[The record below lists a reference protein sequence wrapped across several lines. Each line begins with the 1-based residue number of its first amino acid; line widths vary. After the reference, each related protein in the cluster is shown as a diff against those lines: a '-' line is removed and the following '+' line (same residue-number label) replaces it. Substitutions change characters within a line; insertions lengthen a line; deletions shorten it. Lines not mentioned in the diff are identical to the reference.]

1 MVEVQPLA
9 VWNSEFS
16 SIQEGHEP
24 LDLGNSMGAM
34 PENMLDNIIGR
45 LQNTKDEKK
54 IFKSN

>member
-16 SIQEGHEP
+16 RIHEGHEP
-24 LDLGNSMGAM
+24 SDLGNTMGPM

-45 LQNTKDEKK
+45 LQNKRWEEDFKK
-54 IFKSN
+54 